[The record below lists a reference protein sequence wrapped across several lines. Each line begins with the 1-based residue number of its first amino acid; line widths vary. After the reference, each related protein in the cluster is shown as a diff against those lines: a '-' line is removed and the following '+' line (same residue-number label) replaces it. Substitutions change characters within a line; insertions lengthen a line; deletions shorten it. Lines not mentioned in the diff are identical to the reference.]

1 MGTLLVISV
10 LAPLA
15 GALIIGNSQQV
26 ARRMTLG
33 IVLVTTV
40 ISGWLA
46 FRFPVGAQQF
56 AVFEIPWWSRSD
68 QTIGIRLSLGL
79 DGLSVWLYALTSLL
93 MVTSVLVSWNAIN
106 RQAPTFYRLLLVLYT
121 GMLGVFTARD
131 LLLFYVFFEATLI
144 PLFFLIGIWGHED
157 RRHAAVKFFIF
168 TLAGSVL
175 TFLGLLAVVIWSA
188 SYGQAGRLTFSIP
201 ELTARMVELRSQ
213 GLFPLSLQL
222 WIFWALFAGFAVKVP
237 LVPFH
242 TWLPLAHVEAPTAGS
257 VLLAGILLKVG
268 GYGFLRLVLP
278 IVPDAVQTVAP
289 WLLALCVIGIVYGAL
304 TAFAQRDVKRLI
316 AYSSVSHLGFCM
328 LGVFCLSPM
337 GLHGGLLQMINH
349 GLATGGLFAVVG
361 MLYERYHTR
370 KIEAFGGLAKKL
382 PVLAFMTFVLT
393 FSSIGLPGLNG
404 FAGEILVLIAM
415 FQRAWTHGGWEMV
428 MAVLATSGVVLGAW
442 YMLTLVGRLFFGPV
456 VEPLAEAV
464 AERDGYRKSEPESG
478 EDWMSYHV
486 SAGRHEIRDLSL
498 REVFALSPLLIF
510 IVWIGIQPNYFLQRM
525 TPALRQ
531 IERSMT
537 LAERPANN
545 LGPVTTP
552 NVAGF
557 DSLSRVFAGH
567 FIEIDE
573 TTSRLSFTDKADA
586 PSISV
591 TDHD

>member
-1 MGTLLVISV
+1 MGILLVISV
-10 LAPLA
+10 FAPLA
-15 GALIIGNSQQV
+15 GALIIGNNQQV

-33 IVLVTTV
+33 IVLLTTL

-56 AVFEIPWWSRSD
+56 AVFQAPWWSRSD
-68 QTIGIRLSLGL
+68 HTVGVQLSLGL

-106 RQAPTFYRLLLVLYT
+106 HQPATFYRLLLVLYT

-131 LLLFYVFFEATLI
+131 LLLFYIFFEATLI

-175 TFLGLLAVVIWSA
+175 TFLGLLAVVVWSA
-188 SYGQAGRLTFSIP
+188 SYSTAGRITFSIP
-201 ELTARMVELRSQ
+201 ELTSRVIELRSQ
-213 GLFPLSLQL
+213 GLLPLSVQL

-278 IVPDAVQTVAP
+278 IVPDAVLAVAS
-289 WLLALCVIGIVYGAL
+289 WLLMLCVVGIVYGAL

-328 LGVFCLSPM
+328 LGIFCLSPL

-370 KIEAFGGLAKKL
+370 KIEAFSGLARKL
-382 PVLAFMTFVLT
+382 PILAFVTFILT

-404 FAGEILVLIAM
+404 FAGEILVLVAM
-415 FQRAWTHGGWEMV
+415 FQRAWAQGGWEMTL
-428 MAVLATSGVVLGAW
+428 AVLATSGVVLGAW
-442 YMLTLVGRLFFGPV
+442 YMLTLVGRLFFGQL
-456 VEPLAEAV
+456 VEPSADAV
-464 AERDGYRKSEPESG
+464 AQRDGEQRPKPSG
-478 EDWMSYHV
+478 EEEWMTYRIS
-486 SAGRHEIRDLSL
+486 SGQHEIQDLSL
-498 REVFALSPLLIF
+498 REVFALAPLLVF
-510 IVWIGIQPNYFLQRM
+510 IVWIGVQPNYFLQRM
-525 TPALRQ
+525 TPAIRQ
-531 IERSMT
+531 IEQSIAVAQRPMNGADAATSRDAVSLEPVSFV
-537 LAERPANN
+537 LAHHSF
-545 LGPVTTP
+545 G
-552 NVAGF
+552 
-557 DSLSRVFAGH
+557 D
-567 FIEIDE
+567 DK
-573 TTSRLSFTDKADA
+573 TTSRLVSTDKADA
-586 PSISV
+586 NDFSV
-591 TDHD
+591 IAHD